1 MKKVFIESG
10 GSDYRRMF
18 QQYDFVKTDDYKAA
32 DLICFTGGEDVH
44 PSFYGHSKH
53 PQTYASIERDVMC
66 MHLYRAAL
74 ALAIPMVG
82 ICRGGQFLNV
92 ANGGWMYQ
100 HVVGHTRPHI
110 LHLDKFYDHFGTE
123 EVYAPVMASSTHHQM
138 MAPGQGGILIG
149 EGEDDTC
156 KSLEYWDLKKGWV
169 REERG
174 DINNEVIYYPG
185 TKSLCFQPHPE
196 FEGYPELRETFFSLV
211 SKFLV

>member
-18 QQYDFVKTDDYKAA
+18 QKNGFATTDDYKAA

-100 HVVGHTRPHI
+100 HVVGHTRPHM
-110 LHLDKFYDHFGTE
+110 LELPVPGLGS
-123 EVYAPVMASSTHHQM
+123 VMASSTHHQM
-138 MAPGQGGILIG
+138 MAPASNGRLLGYG
-149 EGEDDTC
+149 EEGTC

-174 DINNEVIYYPG
+174 DINNEVVLYDD
-185 TKSLCFQPHPE
+185 TRSLCFQPHPE
-196 FEGYPELRETFFSLV
+196 FEEYSDLRNAFFGL
-211 SKFLV
+211 LDIYLMI